1 MAFTVKV
8 DADAI
13 LVLKINLTYPGF
25 MLLTIYSLFKK
36 NTQIRLCST
45 ENWLS
50 FFCGTPLEEPSDP
63 FLPVCLSTQKG

>member
-45 ENWLS
+45 PQQKCDRKLVV
-50 FFCGTPLEEPSDP
+50 FFLWHPL
-63 FLPVCLSTQKG
+63 GGA